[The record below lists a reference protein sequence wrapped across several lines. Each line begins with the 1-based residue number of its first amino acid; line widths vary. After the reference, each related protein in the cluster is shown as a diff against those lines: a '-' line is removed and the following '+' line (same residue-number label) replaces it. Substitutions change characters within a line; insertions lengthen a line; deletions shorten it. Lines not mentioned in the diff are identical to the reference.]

1 MHRLKPFKEQLL
13 FTLFLCAA
21 ILVMPF
27 QDYTERALTAEMFHY
42 SNSYSDC
49 VTNADGTLTIQE
61 HPEGILFDS
70 DDFLE
75 QMLRDDSALLEDYLL
90 FISAKVQ
97 KDACRELVR
106 RKH

>member
-1 MHRLKPFKEQLL
+1 MFIDFNDMSEEGRAELIDFAEERKVSVAELVEEFNELASDSENVL
-13 FTLFLCAA
+13 DFL
-21 ILVMPF
+21 
-27 QDYTERALTAEMFHY
+27 
-42 SNSYSDC
+42 
-49 VTNADGTLTIQE
+49 
-61 HPEGILFDS
+61 DS

-97 KDACRELVR
+97 KNACRELVR

>member
-1 MHRLKPFKEQLL
+1 MFIDFNDMSEEGQAELIDFAEEKGVSIAELVEEFNELASDSENVL
-13 FTLFLCAA
+13 DFLDN
-21 ILVMPF
+21 
-27 QDYTERALTAEMFHY
+27 DY
-42 SNSYSDC
+42 
-49 VTNADGTLTIQE
+49 
-61 HPEGILFDS
+61 
-70 DDFLE
+70 FLE

>member
-1 MHRLKPFKEQLL
+1 MFIDFNDMSEEGQAELIDFAEERKVSIAE
-13 FTLFLCAA
+13 
-21 ILVMPF
+21 LVEEF
-27 QDYTERALTAEMFHY
+27 NELA
-42 SNSYSDC
+42 SDSDN
-49 VTNADGTLTIQE
+49 VLDF
-61 HPEGILFDS
+61 FDS

>member
-1 MHRLKPFKEQLL
+1 MFIDFNDMSEEGQAELIDFAEENRVSVAE
-13 FTLFLCAA
+13 
-21 ILVMPF
+21 LVEEF
-27 QDYTERALTAEMFHY
+27 NELA
-42 SNSYSDC
+42 SDSDN
-49 VTNADGTLTIQE
+49 VLDF
-61 HPEGILFDS
+61 FDS

-75 QMLRDDSALLEDYLL
+75 QMLRDDSSLLEDYLL

>member
-1 MHRLKPFKEQLL
+1 MFIDFNDMSEEGQQELIDFAEEKGASVAE
-13 FTLFLCAA
+13 
-21 ILVMPF
+21 LVEEF
-27 QDYTERALTAEMFHY
+27 NELA
-42 SNSYSDC
+42 SDSDN
-49 VTNADGTLTIQE
+49 VLDF
-61 HPEGILFDS
+61 FDS

-75 QMLRDDSALLEDYLL
+75 QMLRDDSSLLEDYLL

>member
-1 MHRLKPFKEQLL
+1 MFIDFNDMSEEGQAELIDFAEEKGVSVAE
-13 FTLFLCAA
+13 
-21 ILVMPF
+21 LVEEF
-27 QDYTERALTAEMFHY
+27 NELA
-42 SNSYSDC
+42 SDSDN
-49 VTNADGTLTIQE
+49 VLDF
-61 HPEGILFDS
+61 FDS

-75 QMLRDDSALLEDYLL
+75 QMLRDDSSLLEDYLL

>member
-1 MHRLKPFKEQLL
+1 MFIDFNDMSEEGQAELIDFAEEKKVSIAELVEEFNELASDSDNVL
-13 FTLFLCAA
+13 DFL
-21 ILVMPF
+21 
-27 QDYTERALTAEMFHY
+27 
-42 SNSYSDC
+42 
-49 VTNADGTLTIQE
+49 
-61 HPEGILFDS
+61 DS

>member
-1 MHRLKPFKEQLL
+1 MFIDFNDMSEEGQAELVDFAEERKVSIAELVEEFNELASDSENVL
-13 FTLFLCAA
+13 DFL
-21 ILVMPF
+21 
-27 QDYTERALTAEMFHY
+27 
-42 SNSYSDC
+42 
-49 VTNADGTLTIQE
+49 
-61 HPEGILFDS
+61 DS

-97 KDACRELVR
+97 KNACRELVR

>member
-1 MHRLKPFKEQLL
+1 MFIDFNDMSEEGQAELVDFAEERKVSIAELVEEFNELASDSENVL
-13 FTLFLCAA
+13 DFL
-21 ILVMPF
+21 
-27 QDYTERALTAEMFHY
+27 
-42 SNSYSDC
+42 
-49 VTNADGTLTIQE
+49 
-61 HPEGILFDS
+61 DS

-75 QMLRDDSALLEDYLL
+75 QMLRDDSSLLEDYLL

>member
-1 MHRLKPFKEQLL
+1 MFIDFNDMSEEGQAELIDFAEERKVSVAELVEEFNELASDSENVL
-13 FTLFLCAA
+13 DFL
-21 ILVMPF
+21 
-27 QDYTERALTAEMFHY
+27 
-42 SNSYSDC
+42 
-49 VTNADGTLTIQE
+49 
-61 HPEGILFDS
+61 DS

-97 KDACRELVR
+97 KNACRELVR

>member
-1 MHRLKPFKEQLL
+1 MFIDFNDMSEEGQQELIDFAEERKVSIAELVEEFNELASDSENVL
-13 FTLFLCAA
+13 DFL
-21 ILVMPF
+21 
-27 QDYTERALTAEMFHY
+27 
-42 SNSYSDC
+42 
-49 VTNADGTLTIQE
+49 
-61 HPEGILFDS
+61 DS

>member
-1 MHRLKPFKEQLL
+1 MFIDFNDMSEEGQAELIDFAEEKGVSIAELVEEFNELASDSENVL
-13 FTLFLCAA
+13 DFL
-21 ILVMPF
+21 
-27 QDYTERALTAEMFHY
+27 
-42 SNSYSDC
+42 
-49 VTNADGTLTIQE
+49 
-61 HPEGILFDS
+61 DS

>member
-1 MHRLKPFKEQLL
+1 MFIDFNDMSEEGQAELIDFAEERKVSVAE
-13 FTLFLCAA
+13 
-21 ILVMPF
+21 LVEEF
-27 QDYTERALTAEMFHY
+27 NELA
-42 SNSYSDC
+42 SDSDN
-49 VTNADGTLTIQE
+49 VLDF
-61 HPEGILFDS
+61 FDS

>member
-1 MHRLKPFKEQLL
+1 MFIDFNDMSEEGQAELIDFAEEKGVSVAELVEEFNELASDSDNVL
-13 FTLFLCAA
+13 DFL
-21 ILVMPF
+21 
-27 QDYTERALTAEMFHY
+27 
-42 SNSYSDC
+42 
-49 VTNADGTLTIQE
+49 
-61 HPEGILFDS
+61 DS

>member
-1 MHRLKPFKEQLL
+1 MFIDFNDMSEEGQAELIDFAEERKVSVAELVEEFNELASDSDNVL
-13 FTLFLCAA
+13 DFL
-21 ILVMPF
+21 
-27 QDYTERALTAEMFHY
+27 
-42 SNSYSDC
+42 
-49 VTNADGTLTIQE
+49 
-61 HPEGILFDS
+61 DS

>member
-1 MHRLKPFKEQLL
+1 MFIDFNDMSEEGQAELIDFAEERKVSIAE
-13 FTLFLCAA
+13 
-21 ILVMPF
+21 LVEEF
-27 QDYTERALTAEMFHY
+27 NELA
-42 SNSYSDC
+42 SDSDN
-49 VTNADGTLTIQE
+49 VLDF
-61 HPEGILFDS
+61 FDS

-75 QMLRDDSALLEDYLL
+75 QMLRDDSSLLEDYLL

>member
-1 MHRLKPFKEQLL
+1 MFIDFNDMSEEGQAELKDFAEAKGVSVAE
-13 FTLFLCAA
+13 
-21 ILVMPF
+21 LVEEF
-27 QDYTERALTAEMFHY
+27 NDLA
-42 SNSYSDC
+42 SDSEN
-49 VTNADGTLTIQE
+49 VLDF
-61 HPEGILFDS
+61 FDS

>member
-1 MHRLKPFKEQLL
+1 MFIDFNDMSEEGRAELIDFAEEKGVSVAE
-13 FTLFLCAA
+13 
-21 ILVMPF
+21 LVEEF
-27 QDYTERALTAEMFHY
+27 NELA
-42 SNSYSDC
+42 SDSDN
-49 VTNADGTLTIQE
+49 VLDF
-61 HPEGILFDS
+61 FDS

>member
-1 MHRLKPFKEQLL
+1 MFIDFNDVSEEGQAELIDFAEERKVSIAELVEEFNELASDSENVL
-13 FTLFLCAA
+13 DFL
-21 ILVMPF
+21 
-27 QDYTERALTAEMFHY
+27 
-42 SNSYSDC
+42 
-49 VTNADGTLTIQE
+49 
-61 HPEGILFDS
+61 DS

>member
-1 MHRLKPFKEQLL
+1 MFIDFNDMSEEGQAELIDFAEERKVSVAELVEEFNELASDSENVL
-13 FTLFLCAA
+13 DFL
-21 ILVMPF
+21 
-27 QDYTERALTAEMFHY
+27 
-42 SNSYSDC
+42 
-49 VTNADGTLTIQE
+49 
-61 HPEGILFDS
+61 DS

>member
-1 MHRLKPFKEQLL
+1 MFIDFNDMSEEGQAELIDFAEEKKVSIAELVEEFNELASDSENVL
-13 FTLFLCAA
+13 DFL
-21 ILVMPF
+21 
-27 QDYTERALTAEMFHY
+27 
-42 SNSYSDC
+42 
-49 VTNADGTLTIQE
+49 
-61 HPEGILFDS
+61 DS

-97 KDACRELVR
+97 KNACRELVR

>member
-1 MHRLKPFKEQLL
+1 MFIDFNDMSEEGQAELIDFAEERKVSIAELVEEFNELASDSENVL
-13 FTLFLCAA
+13 DFL
-21 ILVMPF
+21 
-27 QDYTERALTAEMFHY
+27 
-42 SNSYSDC
+42 
-49 VTNADGTLTIQE
+49 
-61 HPEGILFDS
+61 DS

>member
-1 MHRLKPFKEQLL
+1 MFIDFDDMSEEGQEELKDFAEAKGVSIAE
-13 FTLFLCAA
+13 
-21 ILVMPF
+21 LVENF
-27 QDYTERALTAEMFHY
+27 NELA
-42 SNSYSDC
+42 SDSDN
-49 VTNADGTLTIQE
+49 VLE
-61 HPEGILFDS
+61 FFDS

-75 QMLRDDSALLEDYLL
+75 QMLRDDSSLLEDYLL

>member
-1 MHRLKPFKEQLL
+1 MFIDFNDMSEEGQAELIDFAEERKVSIAE
-13 FTLFLCAA
+13 
-21 ILVMPF
+21 LVEEF
-27 QDYTERALTAEMFHY
+27 NELA
-42 SNSYSDC
+42 SDSEN
-49 VTNADGTLTIQE
+49 VLDF
-61 HPEGILFDS
+61 FDS